1 MRQTIWLTGVLLFC
15 AALPAHAQLGKSVP
29 IKAGTPEDRALSE
42 INAAT
47 DPAKKLA
54 LIDQFAAQLGQGD
67 MAIVADDLYVNYYL
81 AVKNYEKAFEYGEK
95 LWALDPD
102 NFANGVNLVR
112 AAQEKGDLEKLFLY
126 GEKAGAILQ
135 RFKARPAPE
144 GMSAKAWEEEQ
155 TQVLAD
161 QRDNRN
167 YVEQLLFL
175 GAYHLPGAAERAGY
189 LLRFAAAFP
198 DSGSAVQAQEVAATA
213 YQQAQNYPRMIAVA
227 NKLLEKEPN
236 DRAMLI
242 LLADYYSEKGE
253 HLDRAEA
260 SAAKAIALIGTAKKP
275 EGLTDEQWA
284 QQAALEKGLALSA
297 LGQVNIVNK
306 KNAQAVE
313 NLKAAAPLLKANP
326 ATYGRNQYRL
336 GFALLNLQRIPEA
349 KAALTEAASMP
360 NPYQALAQE
369 KLKSVA
375 AAKPVRK
382 KH

>member
-15 AALPAHAQLGKSVP
+15 AAFPAHAQLGKSVP

-54 LIDQFAAQLGQGD
+54 LIDEFAAQLGKGD
-67 MAIVADDLYVNYYL
+67 MAMVADDLYVNYYL
-81 AVKNYEKAFEYGEK
+81 AVKNYNKAFEYGEK

-112 AAQEKGDLEKLFLY
+112 GAQEKGDVEKLFLY

-135 RFKARPAPE
+135 RYKARPAPE
-144 GMSAKAWEEEQ
+144 GLSASAWEQEKAQTLEE
-155 TQVLAD
+155 

-167 YVEQLLFL
+167 YVEQMLFL
-175 GAYHLPGAAERAGY
+175 AAYQRPDAAGRAGY

-198 DSGSAVQAQEVAATA
+198 DSRSAAQAQEIAATA
-213 YQQAQNYPRMIAVA
+213 YQQAQNYPRMLEVA

-242 LLADYYSEKGE
+242 LVADYYSEKGE
-253 HLDRAEA
+253 HLDQAEA
-260 SAAKAIALIGTAKKP
+260 SAAKAIELTGTAKKP
-275 EGLTDEQWA
+275 EGVTDEQWS
-284 QQAALEKGLALSA
+284 QQIALEKGLALSA
-297 LGQVNIVNK
+297 LGQVNIAK
-306 KNAQAVE
+306 KNNAQAVE
-313 NLKAAAPLLKANP
+313 NLKAAAPLLKANA

-349 KAALTEAASMP
+349 KAALTEAASVP

-375 AAKPVRK
+375 AAKPARK
-382 KH
+382 KR

>member
-1 MRQTIWLTGVLLFC
+1 MRQTIWLTGVLLLC

-81 AVKNYEKAFEYGEK
+81 SVKNYEKALEYGEK

-144 GMSAKAWEEEQ
+144 GRNASAWEQEKAQALED
-155 TQVLAD
+155 L
-161 QRDNRN
+161 RDSRN
-167 YVEQLLFL
+167 YAEQLLFL
-175 GAYHLPGAAERAGY
+175 AAYHLPDATARGGY

-198 DSGSAVQAQEVAATA
+198 DSPSALQAQEIAATA
-213 YQQAQNYPRMIAVA
+213 YQQAQNYPRMLEVA
-227 NKLLEKEPN
+227 NELLEKDPN

-253 HLDRAEA
+253 HLDQAEA
-260 SAAKAIALIGTAKKP
+260 SAAKAIELLGTAKKP
-275 EGLTDEQWA
+275 EGLTDEQWT
-284 QQAALEKGLALSA
+284 QQTAFEKGLALSA
-297 LGQVNIVNK
+297 WGQVNIVNK

-313 NLKAAAPLLKANP
+313 NLKAAAPLLKPNP

-375 AAKPVRK
+375 AAKPARK